1 MPSVSPSKG
10 SAEPNKLVS
19 TVSRVHFIDD
29 PTLTDR
35 IDHVELSYELC
46 ASLYPSKVM
55 GQKEIDTSDMFVMIK
70 FLGAPDYFKE
80 FRICKVSSVNLYPVG
95 IRLVTFVNFSDFA
108 KFDNQL
114 TISSCVVQ
122 TVYEND
128 IPLLENLFV
137 SVPPNIYQILHEKPA
152 ASVRTLFIST
162 YLRHTHAV
170 VTSGSTVPLI
180 NGEILLCEPVI
191 QGRVDNNTKIV
202 LIKGAPVDGD
212 AVILEPNGDIFL
224 DSSRKDLDI
233 LENNGYPGLDLS
245 KYLSSSLQ
253 FNEVDQEKTP
263 SFKAKPLPFKMIVD
277 GFPSAWGK
285 EDPEMFIFTNTRELT
300 KMGFPVFIGDTVELQ
315 SENKKVMVKIFTF
328 TEPNKFEQD
337 TIYLSPILALN
348 LGLLNTS
355 RIIFHPVAQKEKPLS
370 ELLPIAKSVN
380 ISRVASPISM
390 DRTYQQHIF
399 SELKTT
405 FHEHLKCFKQDDVF
419 PVVVDTVLAKTMFDV
434 GSQLS
439 TGVEGYYNDI
449 GTIPTGDPDA
459 VAWFKIVDI
468 RGDDE
473 KNDTGG
479 HFIIDPFKTRLI
491 SSGIEFKR
499 MPLNYFFRWY
509 EYLQLPPIF
518 DYDTATE
525 LDESSFKYASELKK
539 IITTSLNAQAHVGL
553 KMTVLLN
560 SMTRGVGKA
569 SLVRSLA
576 CSMGL
581 NLIEI
586 DCLDLINPGAEL
598 KTIGLLQGK
607 IEKVLG
613 AQEDKPASDLSF
625 HIIFLR
631 HIENLCVQSNPN
643 EQNANMS
650 TSLSL
655 KVVQTLSEYL
665 ASYSNLC
672 VIFSCNDID
681 KLSDSIKLITKF
693 QVDIAVPEESER
705 LQIFSFLIESET
717 KKIMNLRSPEYTEEE
732 YPGILDI
739 KATPL
744 MRRKDIDY
752 KGLALQSAGLNPK
765 DLVSIVKKARHFSI
779 DNLREISDKQKL
791 PLKSLVRVGNGD
803 LIVWRPD
810 DFNKAI
816 NDARNLFSDSIG
828 APRIPNVKW
837 EDVGGL
843 DMVKGEILDTIDM
856 PLKHP
861 ELFSS
866 GLKKRSGILF
876 YGPPGTG
883 KTLLAK
889 AIATNFSLN
898 FFSVKGPELLNMYI
912 GESEANVRRVFQ
924 RARDAKPCVIFFD
937 ELDSVAP
944 KRGNQGDSGGVMDR
958 IVSQLL
964 AELDSMS
971 GGEGGSEGVFVVGAT
986 NRPDLLDDALLRP
999 GRFDKLLYLGIS
1011 DTNEKQQKILE
1022 ALTRKFNLNADVDF
1036 VKISENC
1043 SFTFTGAD
1051 FYALCSDA
1059 MLNAMTRTAND
1070 VDCKV
1075 KNYNSEL
1082 TAKDQK
1088 PISIRWWFD
1097 NVATL
1102 EDTNVV
1108 VNMDDFLRAQ
1118 TNLVPSVSAQELQ
1131 HYLRVRQNFEG
1142 VDDNGPKK
1150 PEKPEQSKLLTDGS
1164 LDGGIPIDS
1173 VHFAHDNTETPI
1185 NGH

>member
-10 SAEPNKLVS
+10 SAEPRKLVS
-19 TVSRVHFIDD
+19 MVSRVQFIDE
-29 PTLTDR
+29 PALTDR

-46 ASLYPSKVM
+46 ASLYPGKVM
-55 GQKEIDTSDMFVMIK
+55 GQREIDTSDMFVMIK
-70 FLGAPDYFKE
+70 LLGAPDYFRE
-80 FRICKVSSVNLYPVG
+80 FRICKVSSVNLYQAD
-95 IRLVTFVNFSDFA
+95 ISLVTFVNFSEFA

-114 TISSCVVQ
+114 TITSCVVQ
-122 TVYEND
+122 TVYEDD

-152 ASVRTLFIST
+152 ASVRNLFIST
-162 YLRHTHAV
+162 YLRHTHAIAA
-170 VTSGSTVPLI
+170 SGSTLPLI
-180 NGEILLCEPVI
+180 NGEILLCEPVL
-191 QGRVDNNTKIV
+191 QGRVDNNTKII
-202 LIKGAPVDGD
+202 LIKGSPV
-212 AVILEPNGDIFL
+212 NGDSAIYEQNRDNSF
-224 DSSRKDLDI
+224 DI
-233 LENNGYPGLDLS
+233 SQHGLYIPEINRPPELDLS

-253 FNEVDQEKTP
+253 FNEVDQEEP
-263 SFKAKPLPFKMIVD
+263 PFFKAKPLPFKMNVD
-277 GFPSAWGK
+277 GFPSAWNK
-285 EDPEMFIFTNTRELT
+285 EDPELFIFTNTRELA
-300 KMGFPVFIGDTVELQ
+300 KMGFPVFIGDSVELR
-315 SENKKVMVKIFTF
+315 SENNSAVVKVFTF

-348 LGLLNTS
+348 LGLSKTS
-355 RIIFHPVAQKEKPLS
+355 RISFSSVTQKEKPLS
-370 ELLPIAKSVN
+370 ELLSVAKSVN

-390 DRTYQQHIF
+390 DRTYQQHLF

-405 FHEHLKCFKQDDVF
+405 FHERLKCFKQDDVF
-419 PVVVDTVLAKTMFDV
+419 PIVVDTVLAKTMFDI
-434 GSQLS
+434 GNLLS
-439 TGVEGYYNDI
+439 VGVEGYYNDI

-468 RGDDE
+468 RGDEE
-473 KNDTGG
+473 KDDTDGQ
-479 HFIIDPFKTRLI
+479 FIIDPFKTRLI

-499 MPLNYFFRWY
+499 IPPNDFFRWY
-509 EYLQLPPIF
+509 EYLQLPPMF
-518 DYDTATE
+518 DYGIASE
-525 LDESSFKYASELKK
+525 VYESSFKYASELKK
-539 IITTSLNAQAHVGL
+539 IITTCLNAQAHVGL

-607 IEKVLG
+607 IEKILG
-613 AQEDKPASDLSF
+613 AQEDRPSSDSSF
-625 HIIFLR
+625 HVIFLR

-650 TSLSL
+650 TSLTL

-681 KLSDSIKLITKF
+681 KLNDGVKLILKF
-693 QVDIAVPEESER
+693 QIDISVPEESER

-717 KKIMNLRSPEYTEEE
+717 KKFMNLRSPEYTEHE
-732 YPGILDI
+732 YPGTLDI
-739 KATPL
+739 RTTPIT
-744 MRRKDIDY
+744 RRKDVDY

-765 DLVSIVKKARHFSI
+765 DLVSIVKKARQFSM
-779 DNLREISDKQKL
+779 DHLREISDKQKI
-791 PLKSLVRVGNGD
+791 PLKNIVRVGNGS
-803 LIVWRPD
+803 LIVWQPD
-810 DFNKAI
+810 DFSKAI

-971 GGEGGSEGVFVVGAT
+971 GGEGGSDGVFVVGAT

-1022 ALTRKFNLNADVDF
+1022 ALTRKFNLHPDVDF
-1036 VKISENC
+1036 VKVSENC

-1070 VDCKV
+1070 VDRKIS
-1075 KNYNSEL
+1075 NYNSEL
-1082 TAKDQK
+1082 SAKDQK

-1102 EDTNVV
+1102 EDTTVV
-1108 VNMDDFLRAQ
+1108 VKMDDFVRAQ
-1118 TNLVPSVSAQELQ
+1118 NNLVPSVSAQELQ

-1142 VDDNGPKK
+1142 VDENGTKK
-1150 PEKPEQSKLLTDGS
+1150 LDKPEQSKQFPDDFIDGDIPVHSVRFTPDDTD
-1164 LDGGIPIDS
+1164 
-1173 VHFAHDNTETPI
+1173 TPA